1 MNIIGSVLLLFSGAF
16 LLPIAV
22 GLWFGENWL
31 QLSVIYGVPG
41 LVSLLIGMIAMWG
54 TRDVKNIRDNEGF
67 AAVGLGW
74 LIIVLIGAMPYLLHG
89 TFYYEPS
96 VPTHESPFAMD
107 FSDPWHSFEAFVN
120 AYFESMSG
128 FTTTGATVM
137 EMPAGGGNYYPN
149 EYSYSLI
156 LWRAETQWLGGM
168 GIVVLSV
175 VFLSRILSGSILLLR
190 AEGMATQS
198 RLRPK
203 ISETFAIL
211 RWIYVGITILQILA
225 LKMAGMRW
233 YDAICHS
240 FTVIASG
247 GFSPM
252 FNSISA
258 YPDPLIQGL
267 LTAFMIMAGINFYL
281 YYHML
286 TGNPGKLLGDPE
298 FQAYASIMSL
308 GVLLIIFNL
317 VMSGGLSLEHAIHQG
332 GFNGVSIMT
341 TTGYANADFNQWPDA
356 ARLILIL
363 FMFIGG
369 SAGSTAGAIKVVR
382 IVVLF
387 KTFKREIIRILHPKA
402 IIPVRLGGKQV
413 PDEMISGLTT
423 FFFIYIIIAIVST
436 LALTL
441 IQPSVNG
448 GDGGMDIVSAVSAVA
463 TTMGGVGPGLN
474 IIGPTNSFLSLSV
487 PTKIWLC
494 GCMWFGRLE
503 IYAALILF
511 FPSTYKA

>member
-1 MNIIGSVLLLFSGAF
+1 MNIIGSVLLLFSASF
-16 LLPIAV
+16 ILPIV
-22 GLWFGENWL
+22 IGLWFGENWL
-31 QLSVIYGVPG
+31 QLAVIYGVPG
-41 LVSLLIGMIAMWG
+41 LVSLLFGAIAMWG

-74 LIIVLIGAMPYLLHG
+74 LFIVLIGAMPYLLSG

-96 VPTHESPFAMD
+96 DPDHVNPFAMD
-107 FSDPWHSFEAFVN
+107 LTDPGQSFEAFTN

-190 AEGMATQS
+190 AEGTSTES

-211 RWIYVGITILQILA
+211 RWIYVGITVFQIIA
-225 LKMAGMRW
+225 LKLAGMRW

-252 FNSISA
+252 FNSIAA
-258 YPDPLIQGL
+258 YPDPMIQGL
-267 LTAFMIMAGINFYL
+267 LTMFMIMAAINFVL
-281 YYHML
+281 YYHMM
-286 TGNPGKLLGDPE
+286 TGKPSKLFRDPE
-298 FQAYASIMSL
+298 FKAYASIMSL
-308 GVLLIIFNL
+308 GVMLIIFNL
-317 VMSGGLSLEHAIHQG
+317 VMSGGLSLEHAVHQG
-332 GFNGVSIMT
+332 VFNGVSVMS
-341 TTGYANADFNQWPDA
+341 TTGFANADFNAWPDA

-369 SAGSTAGAIKVVR
+369 CAGSTAGAIKVVR
-382 IVVLF
+382 VLVLF
-387 KTFKREIIRILHPKA
+387 KTFKREIVKILHPKA
-402 IIPVRLGGKQV
+402 IVPVRLGGKQV
-413 PDEMISGLTT
+413 PDEMISGLMT
-423 FFFIYIIIAIVST
+423 FFFIYVIIAIVSI

-441 IQPSVNG
+441 IQPSVDG

-463 TTMGGVGPGLN
+463 TTMGGVGPGMN
-474 IIGPTNSFLSLSV
+474 IIGPTNSFLALSV

>member
-1 MNIIGSVLLLFSGAF
+1 MDLTD
-16 LLPIAV
+16 
-22 GLWFGENWL
+22 
-31 QLSVIYGVPG
+31 PG
-41 LVSLLIGMIAMWG
+41 Q
-54 TRDVKNIRDNEGF
+54 
-67 AAVGLGW
+67 
-74 LIIVLIGAMPYLLHG
+74 
-89 TFYYEPS
+89 
-96 VPTHESPFAMD
+96 
-107 FSDPWHSFEAFVN
+107 SFEAFVN

-128 FTTTGATVM
+128 FTTTGATVL
-137 EMPAGGGNYYPN
+137 EMPESSRSGYYPN
-149 EYSYSLI
+149 EYGYSLI

-168 GIVVLSV
+168 GIIVLSV

-190 AEGMATQS
+190 AEGTSTEM

-211 RWIYVGITILQILA
+211 RWIYIGITIIQILL

-233 YDAICHS
+233 YDSICHS

-252 FNSISA
+252 YGSIAA
-258 YPDPLIQGL
+258 YPDPAIQFL
-267 LTAFMIMAGINFYL
+267 LATFMIMAGINFVL
-281 YYHML
+281 YYHMM
-286 TGNPGKLLGDPE
+286 TGKPSKLFRDPE
-298 FQAYASIMSL
+298 FRAYASIMSM
-308 GVLLIIFNL
+308 GVLLIILNL
-317 VMSGGLSLEHAIHQG
+317 VYSGGMSLGKAFNQG
-332 GFNGVSIMT
+332 AFNGISIMT
-341 TTGYANADFNQWPDA
+341 TTGYASADFNTWPDA

-382 IVVLF
+382 IVILF
-387 KTFKREIIRILHPKA
+387 KTFKREIIRLLHPKA
-402 IIPVRLGGKQV
+402 IVPVRLGGKQV

-436 LALTL
+436 LALTF
-441 IQPSVNG
+441 IQPSVTMG
-448 GDGGMDIVSAVSAVA
+448 GEEVEWDIVSSVSAVA

-474 IIGPTNSFLSLSV
+474 VIGPTNSFLALAV

-494 GCMWFGRLE
+494 VCMWFGRLE